1 MDPKI
6 AKKTQDT
13 LGKFIKKP
21 PLTEKLLT
29 KPPFR
34 FLHDVMTSIIKTTGV
49 MKGLFTE
56 SEMNSEN
63 VKDRDS
69 KIAFLQKAVDY
80 VNAASSKQLTVKPA
94 KVVAGHE
101 PEKTN
106 EFLQALAQAISSK
119 VNNEEV
125 LDSMNNKG
133 KSSKKE
139 EKEEKPREREKS
151 SDRRKKDEDKRSR
164 DRGEEKERSRD
175 REDRHKERSKDRDE
189 RHKDRDEKHKDRE
202 HRDREKDREREGRHK
217 SGRSRHKKLKEN
229 EEAFDRDLGYRYT
242 PDDIDSD
249 VLLSDGEFDTLTGT
263 GNATYVVDPSQ
274 EYRDQSPER
283 PQMYRPIPR
292 QVSTY
297 QEMKRG
303 EDSHE
308 EGDLDV
314 DLEDTD
320 IQLYGRESGHKIERP
335 KAARPRRGRAM
346 TPCNGKGYE
355 IPNEEPRTPYVSED
369 NSYPRN
375 EMDKDNEFDDEMDA
389 VVETSKPKKKKRI
402 KSGKGEDSQPVT
414 YSGKGKLK
422 PGVYPKTSTPN
433 SSPQSPKKDSKPKPY
448 VNKITDKGKSP
459 SHRIKD
465 SELDVIKQ
473 SSNTSKLTD
482 KRLPKKVMP
491 INRIEKKVVANQ
503 TQSGSRRENRT
514 EQSLKKMADAK
525 KQSSKDK
532 IQKKMARN
540 DFEMMERQDLET
552 GSMRRNK
559 KEKRQNDIYS
569 ENRRRSR
576 DLGSDDS
583 PIDQSPKKSKDKI
596 KYKNDDY
603 AHEKI
608 KSHTEAYY
616 KKKQPHSVGDRRKR
630 SSFTSMLDNKQ
641 RREEDGKENDAP
653 KENMVNGDHKPSDAP
668 AKMQRPSSAKG
679 SRRRM
684 EAPVTFTEGGNLS
697 SDEDVPVQRQEP
709 TLGDDDLPPQVTGRL
724 ARPSSARPAPP
735 KRKEDTV
742 NNEPAMRLGSGKPQN
757 LILDDGKDSD
767 EDETF
772 VVEDAQPQHEEP
784 LEQPTAPLVDDDD
797 EDHGGLVKKIMES
810 KKEYE
815 QPRETKIDRPT
826 LSDAQRRKQR
836 EAVQREIDKL
846 RGSIQTLTR
855 SANPLG
861 KIMDYVQED
870 LDSMQKELEKWKEEN
885 KEHGLALKREK
896 AITERAV
903 EPLRVQLSEVDQAI
917 KDQLDLIGAVKS
929 NIIRN
934 DQKIEKMLRTIAKS

>member
-13 LGKFIKKP
+13 LGKYIKKP
-21 PLTEKLLT
+21 PLTEKLLA

-34 FLHDVMTSIIKTTGV
+34 FLHDVMTSVIKTTGV
-49 MKGLFTE
+49 MKGLYTD
-56 SEMNSEN
+56 SELNSEN

-69 KIAFLQKAVDY
+69 KIAFLQKSVDY
-80 VNAASSKQLTVKPA
+80 VCAATSKQLTVKPA

-119 VNNEEV
+119 VDNDEV
-125 LDSMNNKG
+125 LDRMNNKG
-133 KSSKKE
+133 GSSKKE
-139 EKEEKPREREKS
+139 EKEEKSRDREKS
-151 SDRRKKDEDKRSR
+151 SDRRKRDEDKKSR
-164 DRGEEKERSRD
+164 DRGEDKERSRDRDDRHKEKSKD
-175 REDRHKERSKDRDE
+175 REDRHKEKEDRHKDD
-189 RHKDRDEKHKDRE
+189 RHKDREDRHRDKD
-202 HRDREKDREREGRHK
+202 RDREREREGRHK
-217 SGRSRHKKLKEN
+217 SGRSRRKNVVHANKDV
-229 EEAFDRDLGYRYT
+229 ASHHT
-242 PDDIDSD
+242 PDDIDTD
-249 VLLSDGEFDTLTGT
+249 VLFSDDELDPLFEP
-263 GNATYVVDPSQ
+263 GNATYLLDKVPVYSGDS
-274 EYRDQSPER
+274 EDESP
-283 PQMYRPIPR
+283 PCYKPIPR

-297 QEMKRG
+297 QEIRKRKG
-303 EDSHE
+303 KDSDE
-308 EGDLDV
+308 LDDANRKV
-314 DLEDTD
+314 DRNDSRHR
-320 IQLYGRESGHKIERP
+320 IKRP
-335 KAARPRRGRAM
+335 NAARLRRGRAD
-346 TPCNGKGYE
+346 TPLNIA
-355 IPNEEPRTPYVSED
+355 IPAEEPCTPYGSVE
-369 NSYPRN
+369 NSHRGDI
-375 EMDKDNEFDDEMDA
+375 DKDYHLNDDMDA
-389 VVETSKPKKKKRI
+389 VVEALLSKKKKT
-402 KSGKGEDSQPVT
+402 KSGNNLNDDDDDDLHN
-414 YSGKGKLK
+414 SGKINA
-422 PGVYPKTSTPN
+422 YPTTSTPK
-433 SSPQSPKKDSKPKPY
+433 SSPDKSPKKDSKHVPY
-448 VNKITDKGKSP
+448 VNKNTETVKPLYRNKDAALETVNQSPKTVYMPEKRSSKKGMQVNRKSSITEQDMK
-459 SHRIKD
+459 RTV
-465 SELDVIKQ
+465 DVKKQ
-473 SSNTSKLTD
+473 TSKERNER
-482 KRLPKKVMP
+482 RL
-491 INRIEKKVVANQ
+491 EKN
-503 TQSGSRRENRT
+503 
-514 EQSLKKMADAK
+514 D
-525 KQSSKDK
+525 SKTG
-532 IQKKMARN
+532 
-540 DFEMMERQDLET
+540 RQDIGAENT
-552 GSMRRNK
+552 WTSK
-559 KEKRQNDIYS
+559 KEQKHNDVYRV
-569 ENRRRSR
+569 NRRRSR

-583 PIDQSPKKSKDKI
+583 PSDQYASPKKHRDKV
-596 KYKNDDY
+596 KYRNDDY
-603 AHEKI
+603 AHEKM
-608 KSHTEAYY
+608 KSKHHEEYLSDKTDSDQKLDRSDTKEVYY
-616 KKKQPHSVGDRRKR
+616 KKKRSHGIGDRRKR
-630 SSFTSMLDNKQ
+630 SSFTSISDNRQQ
-641 RREEDGKENDAP
+641 RREEEGKENDAP

-684 EAPVTFTEGGNLS
+684 EGGNLS
-697 SDEDVPVQRQEP
+697 SDEDVPAQRQEP
-709 TLGDDDLPPQVTGRL
+709 TLGEDDLPPQVTGRL

-742 NNEPAMRLGSGKPQN
+742 QSEPAMRLGSGKPQN

-772 VVEDAQPQHEEP
+772 VVEDAQPQLEEP
-784 LEQPTAPLVDDDD
+784 IEQQSAPLADEDD

-826 LSDAQRRKQR
+826 ISDAQRRKQR